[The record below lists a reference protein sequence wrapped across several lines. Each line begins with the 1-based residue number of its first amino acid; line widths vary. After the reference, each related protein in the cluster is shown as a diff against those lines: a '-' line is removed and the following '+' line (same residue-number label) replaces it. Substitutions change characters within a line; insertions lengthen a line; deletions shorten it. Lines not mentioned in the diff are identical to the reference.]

1 MAFDNTKT
9 KISNMLKSREDKQ
22 EVEKV
27 HNPINNFERTK
38 QYQFTLQPSVRE
50 KINQLAKEAGY
61 RSASSYL
68 NDYFK
73 KL

>member
-1 MAFDNTKT
+1 MTIALQVEDADYIT
-9 KISNMLKSREDKQ
+9 REHIGIILTCVQELNAEIDKVVPLSK
-22 EVEKV
+22 E
-27 HNPINNFERTK
+27 F
-38 QYQFTLQPSVRE
+38 RE

>member
-1 MAFDNTKT
+1 MAFDNTKH
-9 KISNMLKSREDKQ
+9 KISNMLRATEDNQ
-22 EVEKV
+22 EVEKTRSS
-27 HNPINNFERTK
+27 INNFERTK
-38 QYQFTLQPSVRE
+38 QYQFTMQPSVRE

-68 NDYFK
+68 NEYFK